1 MLVKKCNTILCAK
14 FNLRRVNM
22 KNKKVRKIKKLI
34 FVKMLRNPI
43 HIYIA
48 IYKVMIKLQRAYR
61 GCLGTR
67 RR

>member
-1 MLVKKCNTILCAK
+1 
-14 FNLRRVNM
+14 M